1 MRGGPQIVS
10 NKECL
15 QFIPHEEVQIQYKD
29 DEDIYVNLR
38 LGDSFHDDAFRC
50 TQPLLGTTF
59 RRLKIKMQRQPKST
73 PEITSTKRHECKIIE
88 TGAMQN

>member
-73 PEITSTKRHECKIIE
+73 PKITSTKRHECKIIE
-88 TGAMQN
+88 TGVMRN